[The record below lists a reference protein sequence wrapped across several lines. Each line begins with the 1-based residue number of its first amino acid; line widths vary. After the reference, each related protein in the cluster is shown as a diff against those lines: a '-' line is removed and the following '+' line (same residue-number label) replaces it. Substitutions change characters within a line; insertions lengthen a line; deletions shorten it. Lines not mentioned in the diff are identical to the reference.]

1 MSINKFVC
9 LAETIGDPK
18 VQVILIS
25 TACRC
30 GGTMLT
36 HVFESVPRTLAI
48 NQPDAPTLRTAFSA

>member
-1 MSINKFVC
+1 MC

-25 TACRC
+25 TTCRC

-48 NQPDAPTLRTAFSA
+48 NQPDAPTLRSAFSA